1 MSHEEL
7 EDARGILNTIREML
21 GYDPLVYPQKEGVA
35 ERLKERRKQKQQ
47 IKHGGHDRRTDR
59 SERMK
64 HRGPWH
70 DRTAKG
76 AL

>member
-7 EDARGILNTIREML
+7 EDARGVLNTIREML
-21 GYDPLVYPQKEGVA
+21 GFDPLEYPKKEGVA
-35 ERLKERRKQKQQ
+35 ERLRERRKIARE
-47 IKHGGHDRRTDR
+47 IKRGGHDHRTDR
-59 SERMK
+59 SERVK